1 MLAELEWWF
10 WVFIAP
16 ELAIAVVGLIAFL
29 IAAGTSSSK
38 DRRY

>member
-1 MLAELEWWF
+1 MLGELEWWF

-29 IAAGTSSSK
+29 IGSVANGTSE
-38 DRRY
+38 RR

>member
-29 IAAGTSSSK
+29 IAAAAAGTS
-38 DRRY
+38 RNR